1 MKLRERVAHLE
12 KWYEKQETIE
22 ALKAAVQHLEKEL
35 SAIKDYFGI
44 EIETYKVMVIKKER
58 RQENDTCET

>member
-12 KWYEKQETIE
+12 RWYEKQETIE
-22 ALKAAVQHLEKEL
+22 ALKTAVRHLENEL

-44 EIETYKVMVIKKER
+44 EIETHKVIVRKKER
-58 RQENDTCET
+58 RL